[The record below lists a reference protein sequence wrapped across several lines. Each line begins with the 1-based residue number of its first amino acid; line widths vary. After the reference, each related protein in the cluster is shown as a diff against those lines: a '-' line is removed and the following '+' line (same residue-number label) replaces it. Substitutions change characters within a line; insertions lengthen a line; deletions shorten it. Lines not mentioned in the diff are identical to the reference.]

1 MMERIWAIEQRSEEQ
16 DKEAKDPKHWKLS
29 REDFRQ
35 AVAESLS
42 LISRTL
48 QNNLIVPS
56 WGYFCGIIREIF
68 EMCRPIE
75 NGRVAT

>member
-1 MMERIWAIEQRSEEQ
+1 MMDRIWAIERQTEEL

-29 REDFRQ
+29 HDDFR
-35 AVAESLS
+35 VCIAECLP

-56 WGYFCGIIREIF
+56 WGYFCGIIKASVQ
-68 EMCRPIE
+68 
-75 NGRVAT
+75 GRGIP